1 MQKITKTSSCSGKK
15 NRRPPPAPSPSD
27 ISLQILEQEVKRAEK
42 SFPPGS
48 AGGPNCLR
56 PQHIAD
62 LVSGR
67 DNCPS
72 LLIVIIAFVNML
84 LKGQCATEVI
94 PFLFGANLTA
104 LTQSS
109 HGICPIAVG
118 YYWRHLLVKCSYSLA
133 TDKLDR

>member
-1 MQKITKTSSCSGKK
+1 MINWPKTTLIHTKITKMSSCSGKK

-27 ISLQILEQEVKRAEK
+27 ISLQILEQEVKHAVK

-56 PQHIAD
+56 PQHTAD
-62 LVSGR
+62 LGSCR
-67 DNCPS
+67 DNGPS

-104 LTQSS
+104 LTQQSWNLS
-109 HGICPIAVG
+109 HSC
-118 YYWRHLLVKCSYSLA
+118 WLLLA
-133 TDKLDR
+133 SFIS